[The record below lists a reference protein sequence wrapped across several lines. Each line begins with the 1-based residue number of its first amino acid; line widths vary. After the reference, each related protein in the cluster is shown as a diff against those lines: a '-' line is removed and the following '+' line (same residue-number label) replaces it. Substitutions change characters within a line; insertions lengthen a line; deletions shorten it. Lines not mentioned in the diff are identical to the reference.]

1 MLKKY
6 SGSVT
11 AKNSSLIIFSNEI
24 EIRSCGNED
33 RDQHAAMLKVI
44 DEFEAAQYNNKTNR
58 FLQSG
63 LRYEVL
69 VLPLSKEVN

>member
-1 MLKKY
+1 MKKY

-11 AKNSSLIIFSNEI
+11 AKNTSQIIFSNLI

-33 RDQHAAMLKVI
+33 KDQHAAMLKVI

-58 FLQSG
+58 FLQTG
-63 LRYEVL
+63 LRYEVQVKL
-69 VLPLSKEVN
+69 F